1 MKNTDKVIFY
11 KYSYPTIGNK
21 IINLFLA
28 ASANAI
34 TITSRILPFYLVIAL
49 LIDKILYETIQFKHG
64 FIACI
69 LIILF
74 GWIIFNLLYVF
85 TKKGVYIFDD
95 NKIVIKNGC
104 FVRGNFHSIR
114 GIKYTFYTW
123 QIKNINIYIAVK
135 VISRLGKLKCIYPN
149 GKAILLSSLLI
160 TTELHLRLKI
170 IWDLS
175 MR

>member
-34 TITSRILPFYLVIAL
+34 TITRRILPFYLVIAL

-95 NKIVIKNGC
+95 NKIVIK
-104 FVRGNFHSIR
+104 
-114 GIKYTFYTW
+114 K
-123 QIKNINIYIAVK
+123 
-135 VISRLGKLKCIYPN
+135 RLFCQRKL
-149 GKAILLSSLLI
+149 S
-160 TTELHLRLKI
+160 
-170 IWDLS
+170 
-175 MR
+175 